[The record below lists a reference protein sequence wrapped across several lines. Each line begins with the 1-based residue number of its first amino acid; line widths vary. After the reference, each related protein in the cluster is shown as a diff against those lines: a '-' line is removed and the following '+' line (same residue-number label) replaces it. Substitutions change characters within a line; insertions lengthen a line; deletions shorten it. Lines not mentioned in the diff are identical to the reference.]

1 MANKKRR
8 NVQKPG
14 NNKKALSSVKLTGMT
29 FAIIETAVKVLFYA
43 MLIYLI
49 ASGMRSAYKFGYRV
63 FEKDTGSATGS
74 AFEVTITPTTK
85 PLELGRDLKAIGVIE
100 DPYVFYAQY
109 IFFSYKLQPGTYVV
123 YSDMDSRGI
132 LDLLSGESSTEGS

>member
-8 NVQKPG
+8 TVQKPG

-29 FAIIETAVKVLFYA
+29 FAIIETAVKILFYA
-43 MLIYLI
+43 MLIYLV

-63 FEKDTGSATGS
+63 FEKDTGSPTGS
-74 AFEVTITPTTK
+74 AFQVTVTEKTK
-85 PLELGRDLKAIGVIE
+85 PLELGRDLKNRGVIE

-109 IFFSYKLQPGTYVV
+109 IFFSYKFQPGTYVV
-123 YSDMDSRGI
+123 YSGMDSRGI
-132 LDLLSGESSTEGS
+132 LDVLSGENSTEGS

>member
-14 NNKKALSSVKLTGMT
+14 DNKKALSSVRLTGMT

-49 ASGMRSAYKFGYRV
+49 ASGMRFAYKFGYAV

-74 AFEVTITPTTK
+74 SFKISVTENTK
-85 PLELGRDLKAIGVIE
+85 PLELGRELEKIGVIE

-109 IFFSYKLQPGTYVV
+109 VFFSYKFQPGTYVI

-132 LDLLSGESSTEGS
+132 LDILSGENSTEGS

>member
-8 NVQKPG
+8 TVQKPG
-14 NNKKALSSVKLTGMT
+14 DKKKALSSVKLTGMT

-43 MLIYLI
+43 MLIYLV

-63 FEKDTGSATGS
+63 FEKDTGSPTGS
-74 AFEVTITPTTK
+74 ALTFSVSENAK
-85 PLELGRDLKAIGVIE
+85 PLEVGKQLKELGVIE

-109 IFFSYKLQPGTYVV
+109 IFFSYKLQPGTYTI
-123 YSDMDSRGI
+123 YSGMDSRGI
-132 LDLLSGESSTEGS
+132 LDVLSGESSTEGS